1 MTSWASG
8 LWNQADGQMPRIE
21 DLWKIAWDLRNCS
34 SARCSLFRCV
44 VKLQGRFIF
53 QFLLCTSAVCW
64 DSPLP
69 LHFRTCK
76 PDTVKRSISGLYGS
90 YTGIQFLFPKH
101 AHFGDTA
108 GRGKAVTSCTW
119 TSASPWSTGSNTTS
133 TSKGVLWVCWSIVS
147 LYSSMFFQH
156 KFMMIFR
163 SYLNIYIYMICLIL
177 IIESYMGHVAL
188 GEKHRNV
195 MLWGA
200 SRKRTF
206 EGENLVWSQPKSER
220 CPHVVFVTIQVGW
233 SLEVSSFT

>member
-163 SYLNIYIYMICLIL
+163 SYLNIYIYIYDMFDPNYW
-177 IIESYMGHVAL
+177 IIYGSCCARRE
-188 GEKHRNV
+188 
-195 MLWGA
+195 
-200 SRKRTF
+200 T
-206 EGENLVWSQPKSER
+206 SQ
-220 CPHVVFVTIQVGW
+220 CHVVRCFQKTNVWRWKPCLVPT
-233 SLEVSSFT
+233 